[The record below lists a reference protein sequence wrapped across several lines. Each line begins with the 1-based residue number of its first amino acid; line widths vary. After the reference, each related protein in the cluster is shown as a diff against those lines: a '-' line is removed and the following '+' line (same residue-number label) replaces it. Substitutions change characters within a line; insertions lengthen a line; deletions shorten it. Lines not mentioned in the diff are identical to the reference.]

1 MAGTR
6 PQESTDPLVLLGKQL
21 LGRYIIQSRLAQG
34 GMSVVYQGRDERLQ
48 RPVCLKV
55 FFGLNR
61 SDASYQA
68 SYEHFVQE
76 AFALSQLQHPNTIR
90 IYDFGYLD
98 EEPRSPFHVS
108 ELMEGGTLRAQ
119 VKSLGMLSPRAAADI
134 LDPIVGALSEAH
146 GRGIVHRD
154 IKPTNILFGRAGT
167 RLIVKL
173 CDFGIA
179 KADAEVDLPNRA
191 DDTKSIAG
199 KRISFFSPAW
209 GAPEQLRGKKVGPT
223 ADVYALGLVTIYM
236 LSGKKVFEDRDL
248 PKMIEQRGK
257 NDEFIEKRL
266 AALAI
271 AEPIVRVVLRAC
283 RAKPDERYATI
294 DQLGT
299 ALRTALRGGDQ
310 VTTSRFAKIDPSEIP
325 STSPRGLPAMPETP
339 AMLDVPAIPPGQ
351 AALLSP
357 LEPGEVVAA
366 GRRLKLIAATD
377 EHLDIESQLS
387 GPQGALRFRL
397 TLMPGHGAGA
407 RLHIKGLNCF
417 VAKGGGRTS
426 NAVDVDSDVAV
437 KVLSADRKHAG
448 DIRCAFGHPTA
459 EARLFAVGSGGIGV
473 SHADAGAVVLLDFGD
488 GHDALLLFKA
498 KRGNR

>member
-21 LGRYIIQSRLAQG
+21 LGRYTIQSRLAQG

-76 AFALSQLQHPNTIR
+76 AFALSQLSHPNTIR
-90 IYDFGYLD
+90 IYDFGYLE

-108 ELMEGGTLRAQ
+108 ELMDGGTLRAQ
-119 VKSLGMLSPRAAADI
+119 VKSLGLLSPRAAADI

-146 GRGIVHRD
+146 ARGIVHRD

-167 RLIVKL
+167 RQIVKL

-191 DDTKSIAG
+191 DDTRSLTG

-223 ADVYALGLVTIYM
+223 ADVYALGLVTVYM
-236 LSGKKVFEDRDL
+236 LSGKKIFEDRDL
-248 PKMIEQRGK
+248 PKMVEQRGK
-257 NDEFIEKRL
+257 NDEFIEKRMS
-266 AALAI
+266 ALALSESV
-271 AEPIVRVVLRAC
+271 ARVVLRAC
-283 RAKPDERYATI
+283 RAKPEERHASV
-294 DQLGT
+294 DQFGV
-299 ALRTALRGGDQ
+299 AMRNALRGGDQ
-310 VTTSRFAKIDPSEIP
+310 VTTNRFEKLDPSEIP
-325 STSPRGLPAMPETP
+325 QTEPRGVPAMPE
-339 AMLDVPAIPPGQ
+339 APPIAPGE
-351 AALLSP
+351 AVLLSP

-377 EHLDIESQLS
+377 EQVDIESQLS

-397 TLMPGHGAGA
+397 TLIPGLSGDA

-426 NAVDVDSDVAV
+426 NAVDVDADVDV

-448 DIRCAFGHPTA
+448 DIRCAFGYPTA
-459 EARLFAVGSGGIGV
+459 DKRLFAVGSGGVGI
-473 SHADAGAVVLLDFGD
+473 SHADAASAVLLDFGD
-488 GHDALLLFKA
+488 GRDALLLYKA
-498 KRGNR
+498 KRGTR